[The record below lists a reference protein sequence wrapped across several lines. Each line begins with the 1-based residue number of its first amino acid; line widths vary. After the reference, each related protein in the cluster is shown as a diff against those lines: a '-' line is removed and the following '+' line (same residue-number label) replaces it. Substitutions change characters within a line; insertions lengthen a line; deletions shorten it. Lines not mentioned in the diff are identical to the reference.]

1 MNNTIETLT
10 NNGFIHVTP
19 VEGMFYTANKGSE
32 TYLIADFDGVLLI
45 YEFKSM
51 LQVPKIEVACV
62 GCGGVHEGACNE

>member
-32 TYLIADFDGVLLI
+32 TYLIADFNGALLI
-45 YEFKSM
+45 YEFHSM
-51 LQVPKIEVACV
+51 LQVPKAGVPCI
-62 GCGGVHEGACNE
+62 GCGCEHDGACNE